1 MKFLAVL
8 IVMVLNLAFAE
19 DSGIISKDYSS
30 LNEGK
35 SLQSNVQKSS
45 MLKIVKVEPTVLF
58 RKEQNGLM
66 QAVDI
71 TINNPGQAVEGKL
84 KVRFRSL
91 KEIKCRYWN
100 NKDRGRKIQVFR
112 SGCFSDKTC

>member
-1 MKFLAVL
+1 MKFLTVL

-19 DSGIISKDYSS
+19 DPASFLKITQALRMS
-30 LNEGK
+30 LA
-35 SLQSNVQKSS
+35 LQNNAQKSS

-71 TINNPGQAVEGKL
+71 TIE
-84 KVRFRSL
+84 
-91 KEIKCRYWN
+91 
-100 NKDRGRKIQVFR
+100 
-112 SGCFSDKTC
+112 